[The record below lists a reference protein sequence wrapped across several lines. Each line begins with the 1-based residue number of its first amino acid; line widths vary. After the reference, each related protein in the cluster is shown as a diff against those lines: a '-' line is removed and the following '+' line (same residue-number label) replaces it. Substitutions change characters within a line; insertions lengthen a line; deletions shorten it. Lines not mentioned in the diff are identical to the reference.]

1 MEIAE
6 DWQTAEK
13 RYLTFSEE
21 NAVGD
26 NRNYRKNVA

>member
-13 RYLTFSEE
+13 RYLTFGDE
-21 NAVGD
+21 NTIGD
-26 NRNYRKNVA
+26 NRNYRKEVA